1 MATDGDINHF
11 PQIIQ
16 ALEEAAKV
24 AVRQV
29 AQELTQDASSTAP
42 YATGALAASHYYVAS
57 DVSTYA
63 QAVGAAEGAN
73 DAAEMLPEVDH
84 PDSET
89 EATIA
94 VAASYGVYVHDGT
107 RHMGARPWLAQAA
120 EGARGKV
127 ADTVAKVISDAI
139 SNAGIS

>member
-1 MATDGDINHF
+1 MADEVINHF
-11 PQIIQ
+11 PAIIA

-29 AQELTQDASSTAP
+29 AQDVTRDASSTSP
-42 YATGALAASHYYVAS
+42 YDTGALAASHYYVAS
-57 DVSTYA
+57 DVSTYG

-73 DAAEMLPEVDH
+73 GEAKMLPEVDH

-89 EATIA
+89 EATVA
-94 VAASYGVYVHDGT
+94 VAASYGVYVHDGA
-107 RHMGARPWLAQAA
+107 RGRAARPWLAQAA

-127 ADTVAKVISDAI
+127 VDTVAKVISDAI
-139 SNAGIS
+139 SKAGING